1 MMQALPP
8 GVLEGFPKLEFL
20 QVMLY
25 NSLFLAHGIGS
36 VDSKDLNAAA
46 AQGTFIGSK
55 GHSTLNR
62 INIGFWGWAIQYGQ
76 HRGGVRFIATRRG
89 NLWDAGVVDRT
100 GR

>member
-76 HRGGVRFIATRRG
+76 HRGGFASSPLAVEISVMLA
-89 NLWDAGVVDRT
+89 LWIGT